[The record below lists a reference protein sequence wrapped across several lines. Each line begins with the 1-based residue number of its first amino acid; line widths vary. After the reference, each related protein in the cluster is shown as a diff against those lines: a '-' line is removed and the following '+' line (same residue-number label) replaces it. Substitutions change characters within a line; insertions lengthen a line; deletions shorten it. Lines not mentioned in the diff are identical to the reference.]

1 MFITVGVI
9 IAHLTVVA
17 NGNAIDWSQPGEVL
31 APVAVND
38 IQNKL
43 VFSTQVR
50 INININIK
58 K

>member
-50 INININIK
+50 ININIK